1 MGIES
6 KLVTPQDIRT
16 VLTHWCAQQT
26 TASSIARPL
35 PMVVALLLCLSAP
48 PAGAGPLPLIPSDD
62 ATPPLFT
69 GRWDFIPVIAPD
81 SVPAMVRVTPNGD
94 VWIAGN
100 GTIVRRKADENAF
113 MVMHRADGRPDPIP
127 AIISHDMIVLGDDR
141 VLVSS
146 IWRELF
152 IAGSD
157 GISEVSPR
165 DIRGAFSFADLP
177 DGLLAVGLNDWR
189 IDDTFP
195 ETISETLGRE
205 VLLVRGIERLVV
217 VGDTLFGIDDDRFF
231 QIDIETGDRGPGAVY
246 TTASDGIA
254 SVRPTADGQIL
265 IAATPHY
272 GVGGCY
278 LLNPTDPAAATRLY
292 DGPCYDLAETAPG
305 EIWASTDKG
314 VYRFD
319 GAMWRRYF
327 PDGPAGLGGQ
337 AMFAL
342 TATGSLWTASA
353 LGLWRHFLH
362 TREIPTPTTDE
373 ITALHRD
380 SAGRLFLAD
389 ETNAVYVLDDGR
401 WQQALPAA
409 EDRTYSRMPLFA
421 EMPNGGVAVLHPIGL
436 FRFDGAEPVKLA
448 ELPELVGSVAPSTLA
463 ICPNGDIFVGLV
475 WAPAVLELTSGSW
488 VDAHYTTATDVGGTG
503 ISDVECDARG
513 NLWVLGN
520 ETVALRQAD
529 GKWLE
534 TEPFLLRANAKKN
547 LFGTLLPS
555 ADALAATAWG
565 SWGYPVE
572 VRVEKE
578 RIVAEQKS
586 LSSQAPY
593 SFYDAWRIDE
603 RAAILTDRGVFLWRE
618 GDLSRMPLVE
628 ERLQRAATALFA
640 VEDPESAFGFSLYVG
655 AGGSLSLVKP
665 VRHVPALAAPE
676 LADRVVTAPAA
687 RLEFSADG
695 RAYPPAEGSLRV
707 AFDPPLP
714 DGAVSNAVPGRPI
727 TVTGL
732 APDTRYEV
740 RAIYTDAA
748 GQVSNPVV
756 GSLTYDRPLR
766 DDPRAW
772 ALLGLLLLA
781 GLVLLVRS
789 SAVLDL
795 LLRRLGGRRWQVLL
809 GTVDR
814 TVSLSL
820 DESGSLEAELSA
832 PGAILTLN
840 ASSETAA
847 AEIKAIRMQT
857 RAMSAL
863 ALSTREPKGRA
874 AFSAALADLSWS
886 MNDTL
891 PEPLRFELQ
900 SFESESLL
908 LEVSR
913 ELSALPWDLLSGPRS
928 RPISVGPQIARTIRS
943 NRLAAHPGL
952 EGRLRAAIFRAEAK
966 QGAPEA
972 LIWSEECDSVERAMR
987 RSGVRD
993 VRVQQGGSGRTAMRD
1008 WLDGNDIV
1016 HFMGHASADGSI
1028 DGSARFWL
1036 TEDETIDQDGL
1047 RHLLEDIKRPPALVF
1062 INACGALQQRDD
1074 LGGAALAGL
1083 ATPFLE
1089 IGSTV
1094 LGTQWPVQTAF
1105 ATELAVEFYRRALPP
1120 PNALLWRW
1128 LRRRPLEGQTFAG
1141 ALSAAR
1147 ERLHARS
1154 PDTDPTWSS
1163 YTIFGNPTARLSLS

>member
-1 MGIES
+1 M
-6 KLVTPQDIRT
+6 
-16 VLTHWCAQQT
+16 
-26 TASSIARPL
+26 
-35 PMVVALLLCLSAP
+35 
-48 PAGAGPLPLIPSDD
+48 PLIPSDD